1 MYTLYKAYKII
12 STPKTD
18 VIINLYITD
27 PYTELNHLKNV
38 WYSKDTCIFK
48 GILFHIS
55 YSIFGNTS
63 HFYVSI
69 VLTNKIYHIH
79 INSVQAI
86 LVSIFQQKNTQH
98 FSTQQRVQSLQYVNN
113 LLLISLI

>member
-1 MYTLYKAYKII
+1 MLKRKKKKKAYKIT

-27 PYTELNHLKNV
+27 PYTELNHLLNA
-38 WYSKDTCIFK
+38 WYSKDTYIFK

-55 YSIFGNTS
+55 YSIYGNTS

-69 VLTNKIYHIH
+69 VLTNKIYLIY
-79 INSVQAI
+79 IN
-86 LVSIFQQKNTQH
+86 LNYNSI
-98 FSTQQRVQSLQYVNN
+98 Y
-113 LLLISLI
+113 I